1 METTSTVLIVEDEE
15 IEREALKM
23 MITFS
28 GQKIKKVLG
37 CANGIE
43 ALEIC
48 QKEHQDLI
56 FMDINLPGISGIETI
71 RQIKEKYDDITFVI
85 VSAYNQFIYAQEG
98 LKLGVYEY
106 LVKPVKNDE
115 IVRILKEVQEI
126 KQKKD
131 RQKLYERD
139 EKIKA
144 IWSVLERDCVMAI
157 TSMRQDLY
165 LQSAV
170 QRIKKH

>member
-1 METTSTVLIVEDEE
+1 METMSMVLIVEDEE

-23 MITFS
+23 MVTFS
-28 GQKIKKVLG
+28 GQKIEKVLG

-48 QKEHQDLI
+48 QKEHPDLI
-56 FMDINLPGISGIETI
+56 FMDINLPGISGIEII
-71 RQIKEKYDDITFVI
+71 RQIKESYDDITFVI

-139 EKIKA
+139 
-144 IWSVLERDCVMAI
+144 
-157 TSMRQDLY
+157 
-165 LQSAV
+165 
-170 QRIKKH
+170 KK